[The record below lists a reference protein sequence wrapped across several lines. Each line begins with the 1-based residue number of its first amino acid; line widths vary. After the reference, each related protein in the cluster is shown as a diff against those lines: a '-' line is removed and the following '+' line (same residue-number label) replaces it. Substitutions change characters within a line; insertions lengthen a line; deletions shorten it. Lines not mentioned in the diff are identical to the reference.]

1 MSNPDGATV
10 RKRQTRPRKKN
21 ALAHGIYGQDVLL
34 PWESRHD
41 FEKLLTELQDEFP
54 PNGRME
60 NEIVFDLAYW
70 RWQKYRVRQMCIAAV
85 HADPFVS
92 DLIRTGQTSWQ
103 GLTSHLAK
111 TTLSKRQLSDV
122 LNEVF
127 LERTK
132 EVAKILAEALREGKV
147 VNSQIEAAKGKGHLD
162 VKKDFTAPLIE
173 AFAVR
178 PSAEDLLHRTH
189 SPEYLER
196 LVRIEAMI
204 DARIDK
210 ALARLISIK
219 EYKRVTATYAPP
231 LIPEDVSAL
240 RPKDVVVCGGL

>member
-1 MSNPDGATV
+1 L
-10 RKRQTRPRKKN
+10 KLPR
-21 ALAHGIYGQDVLL
+21 
-34 PWESRHD
+34 E
-41 FEKLLTELQDEFP
+41 
-54 PNGRME
+54 
-60 NEIVFDLAYW
+60 
-70 RWQKYRVRQMCIAAV
+70 
-85 HADPFVS
+85 
-92 DLIRTGQTSWQ
+92 
-103 GLTSHLAK
+103 
-111 TTLSKRQLSDV
+111 
-122 LNEVF
+122 
-127 LERTK
+127 
-132 EVAKILAEALREGKV
+132 
-147 VNSQIEAAKGKGHLD
+147 GHLD

-231 LIPEDVSAL
+231 LIPEDVSAP